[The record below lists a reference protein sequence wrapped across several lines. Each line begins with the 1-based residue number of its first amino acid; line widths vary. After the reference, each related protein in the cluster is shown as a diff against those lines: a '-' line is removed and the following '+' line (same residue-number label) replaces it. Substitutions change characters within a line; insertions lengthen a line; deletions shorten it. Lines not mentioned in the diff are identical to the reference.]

1 MTTYRDVY
9 EVETATAVENI
20 DRLSKAMEGTGKEAK
35 KTKGLAEEMAGFL
48 SKDLKDSIF
57 SANAAYDALK
67 SSVQAVGHFVVESVG
82 AFLEAEQANM
92 RLGVALKNVGA
103 DSVRWVQQLDAQ
115 ASSIERLTG
124 LDGEYI
130 KGLQAM
136 LTTMGVAPEMLER
149 FTLAAVN
156 LSIATGQDAKT
167 AALALARA
175 NAEGREDLKKYGI
188 MIDET
193 AFQARGFAA
202 TLEAVESKF
211 GNLIDSQ
218 PPLLKQTNELK
229 GAWRDFGEAV
239 GEAAL
244 KFLSFNE
251 NGSMAVKL
259 LDKLSESL
267 KNAHFERSR
276 FQQIAAIAFPALA
289 PLAMLNT
296 AGELLMGGEGAGKG
310 ATPAGPSAG
319 TGQVDVTIGDA
330 TMSDAEFKRIQEA
343 RKKALDAAK
352 KYREEMNALSINGAS
367 NLAKIEEEENAKML
381 KRIEAQGDW
390 ERMGFEENLKA
401 RQQMDQDALEILK
414 AEEAKRQEV
423 LDARLAKEK
432 QHWEGM
438 KQAAEG
444 YFMGVIGSQLSF
456 VKESL
461 LLNTE
466 YNRQMFE
473 AELERRT
480 VGKEASEVEA
490 ERAKMEKEFAA
501 DRAGAYLKMTAD
513 SLASIAE
520 QAGVKAVYEGVE
532 AIASLAVGDVAGAGL
547 HGTAAAGYAALAV
560 AAGGTAAAISSARGM
575 SGDERKQL
583 ESATKAKQERQARE
597 EKNASERKQAAGTIV
612 NVYNLGITGQTSV
625 EQGRE
630 LDRIRKQYEATKTG
644 GM

>member
-9 EVETATAVENI
+9 EIETATAVENV
-20 DRLSKAMEGTGKEAK
+20 DKLAEAMKGTGEQAK
-35 KTKGLAEEMAGFL
+35 KAKGLSEEMADFL

-57 SANAAYDALK
+57 SATAAYDLLK
-67 SSVQAVGHFVVESVG
+67 QSVQAVGHFVMESVG

-92 RLGVALKNVGA
+92 RLGMALKNVGA
-103 DSVRWVQQLDAQ
+103 DSVRWVAQLDAQ

-175 NAEGREDLKKYGI
+175 NSEGREDLKKYGI
-188 MIDET
+188 QIDET

-202 TLEAVESKF
+202 TLEAVEGKF
-211 GNLIDSQ
+211 GNLIDAQ
-218 PPLLKQTNELK
+218 PDLLKQTNELK

-244 KFLSFNE
+244 KFVSFGE
-251 NGSMAVKL
+251 NGRGAVKV
-259 LDKLSESL
+259 LDAISEAL
-267 KNAHFERSR
+267 KRAHFERAR
-276 FQQIAAIAFPALA
+276 FQQIASIAFPAIA
-289 PLAMLNT
+289 PLAGLAT
-296 AGELLMGGEGAGKG
+296 LSELMGGDAAKG
-310 ATPAGPSAG
+310 ASAAPAAAP
-319 TGQVDVTIGDA
+319 TGQVDVTVGDA

-343 RKKALDAAK
+343 RKKALEAAK
-352 KYREEMNALSINGAS
+352 KYREDMNALSVNGAS
-367 NLAKIEEEENAKML
+367 NLAKIEDEENRKML
-381 KRIEAQGDW
+381 KRIADQGDW
-390 ERMGFEENLKA
+390 EQAAFEENLKA
-401 RQQMDQDALEILK
+401 RQQQDKDALEILK
-414 AEEAKRQEV
+414 QQEEERQRV
-423 LDARLAKEK
+423 LDKKLAKEK
-432 QHWEGM
+432 QHWDGM

-444 YFMGVIGSQLSF
+444 YFMGFIGSQVAF
-456 VKESL
+456 IRESL
-461 LLNTE
+461 TINTE
-466 YNRQMFE
+466 FNRQMFE

-480 VGKEASEVEA
+480 AGKEASDVEA

-501 DRAGAYLKMTAD
+501 DRANTYLKMTAD

-532 AIASLAVGDVAGAGL
+532 AIAALAVGDVAGAGL
-547 HGTAAAGYAALAV
+547 HGTAAAGFAALAV
-560 AAGGTAAAISSARGM
+560 AAGGTAAAISSARGL

-583 ESATKAKQERQARE
+583 ESATKSKEERKARE
-597 EKNASERKQAAGTIV
+597 DKAASERSQAAGTIV